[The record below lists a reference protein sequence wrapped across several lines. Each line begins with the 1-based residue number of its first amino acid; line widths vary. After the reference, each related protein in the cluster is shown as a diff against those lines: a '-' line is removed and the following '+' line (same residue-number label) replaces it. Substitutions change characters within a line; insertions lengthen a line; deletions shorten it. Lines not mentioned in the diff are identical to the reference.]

1 VAADD
6 LSSIT
11 GMEDKHRRALARR
24 QITTLRGLA
33 DADEDVIY
41 RAMGSIKPRPSH
53 NQIAQW
59 QADARSKLVEERRE
73 DAARSGDEAQREDEA
88 RSQPAAARGQP
99 AAARDEPA
107 EARDEPAGARGRP
120 GEAAADGTE
129 WQEIASFVVAFARR
143 RVGETWER
151 RIEAE
156 RTEVEPAPEREVWPG
171 WECSSLCSWMLG
183 QTHGGRPG
191 EPEQDDGGEAQPAG
205 AQPAGVQPGATQP
218 GATQPA
224 PPIQPAGEP
233 AGAAKPREGPPRL
246 RIDSVTVTDA
256 AGSSSLVTDG
266 APVANPPAG
275 LVAPASVVFTV
286 SGARRGTEVLAAA
299 RLRGHGEPGRN
310 VADPEAVPASGRAE
324 FGLSQVAADQLEM
337 TLLAWA
343 PDCTARHVSV
353 SLPAMKI
360 SPGPD
365 EAVGHD

>member
-1 VAADD
+1 MAGDD
-6 LSSIT
+6 LNSIT

-24 QITTLRGLA
+24 QITTLCDLA

-218 GATQPA
+218 A

-310 VADPEAVPASGRAE
+310 VADPVAVPASGRAE
-324 FGLSQVAADQLEM
+324 FGLSRVAADQLEL

-360 SPGPD
+360 SQGPD
-365 EAVGHD
+365 EAPGHD

>member
-1 VAADD
+1 MAADD

-59 QADARSKLVEERRE
+59 QADARSKLVEEQRE
-73 DAARSGDEAQREDEA
+73 DAARRGDEAQREDEA
-88 RSQPAAARGQP
+88 RGQPAGAQGQP
-99 AAARDEPA
+99 AAAQGQ
-107 EARDEPAGARGRP
+107 PAGARGRP
-120 GEAAADGTE
+120 GDGAADTTE
-129 WQEIASFVVAFARR
+129 WQEVASFVVAFARR

-171 WECSSLCSWMLG
+171 WECSALCSWMLG
-183 QTHGGRPG
+183 QTDGGKPG
-191 EPEQDDGGEAQPAG
+191 EPEQDDGGEAQRAG
-205 AQPAGVQPGATQP
+205 AQPASTQP
-218 GATQPA
+218 PGTQPA
-224 PPIQPAGEP
+224 GTQPAVTQPAGEP
-233 AGAAKPREGPPRL
+233 AGAAKPRGGLPQL
-246 RIDSVTVTDA
+246 RIDSATITDA
-256 AGSSSLVTDG
+256 AGSSNLVTDG
-266 APVANPPAG
+266 APVANPPAE
-275 LVAPASVVFTV
+275 LVAPALVVFTV
-286 SGARRGTEVLAAA
+286 SGARRGTEVLAVA

-324 FGLSQVAADQLEM
+324 CGLSQVAADQLEM

>member
-1 VAADD
+1 MAGDD
-6 LSSIT
+6 LNSIT

-24 QITTLRGLA
+24 QITTLCDLA

-59 QADARSKLVEERRE
+59 QADARSKLVEEQRE

-88 RSQPAAARGQP
+88 RGQ
-99 AAARDEPA
+99 
-107 EARDEPAGARGRP
+107 PAGARGRP
-120 GEAAADGTE
+120 GEGAADTTE
-129 WQEIASFVVAFARR
+129 WQEVASFVVAFARR

-171 WECSSLCSWMLG
+171 WECSALCSWMLG
-183 QTHGGRPG
+183 QTDGGKPG
-191 EPEQDDGGEAQPAG
+191 EPEQDDGGEAQRAG
-205 AQPAGVQPGATQP
+205 AQPASTQP
-218 GATQPA
+218 PGTPPA
-224 PPIQPAGEP
+224 VTQPAGEP
-233 AGAAKPREGPPRL
+233 AGAAKPRGGLPQL
-246 RIDSVTVTDA
+246 RIDSATITDA
-256 AGSSSLVTDG
+256 AGSSNLVTDG
-266 APVANPPAG
+266 APVANPPAE
-275 LVAPASVVFTV
+275 LVAPALVVFTV
-286 SGARRGTEVLAAA
+286 SGARRGTEVLAVA

>member
-1 VAADD
+1 MAADD

-59 QADARSKLVEERRE
+59 QADARSKLVEEQRE

-88 RSQPAAARGQP
+88 RGQ
-99 AAARDEPA
+99 
-107 EARDEPAGARGRP
+107 PAGARGRP
-120 GEAAADGTE
+120 GEGAADTTE
-129 WQEIASFVVAFARR
+129 WQEVASFVVAFARR

-156 RTEVEPAPEREVWPG
+156 RTEVEPALEREVWPG
-171 WECSSLCSWMLG
+171 WECSALCSWMLG
-183 QTHGGRPG
+183 QTDGGKPG
-191 EPEQDDGGEAQPAG
+191 EPEQDDGGEAQRAG
-205 AQPAGVQPGATQP
+205 AQPASTQP
-218 GATQPA
+218 PGTPPA
-224 PPIQPAGEP
+224 VTQPAGEP
-233 AGAAKPREGPPRL
+233 AGAAKPRGGLPQL
-246 RIDSVTVTDA
+246 RIDSATITDA
-256 AGSSSLVTDG
+256 AGSSNLVTDG
-266 APVANPPAG
+266 APVANPPAE
-275 LVAPASVVFTV
+275 LVAPALVVFTV
-286 SGARRGTEVLAAA
+286 SGARRGTEVLAVA

>member
-171 WECSSLCSWMLG
+171 WECSALCSWMLG
-183 QTHGGRPG
+183 QTDGGKPG
-191 EPEQDDGGEAQPAG
+191 EPEQDDGGEAQRAG
-205 AQPAGVQPGATQP
+205 AQPASTQP
-218 GATQPA
+218 PGTQPA
-224 PPIQPAGEP
+224 GTQPAVTQPAGEP
-233 AGAAKPREGPPRL
+233 AGAAKPRGGLPQL
-246 RIDSVTVTDA
+246 RIDSATITDA
-256 AGSSSLVTDG
+256 AGSSNLVTDG
-266 APVANPPAG
+266 APVANPPAE

-286 SGARRGTEVLAAA
+286 SGARRGTEVLAVA

-310 VADPEAVPASGRAE
+310 VADPVTVPASGRAE
-324 FGLSQVAADQLEM
+324 FGLSRVAADQLEL

-343 PDCTARHVSV
+343 PDCTARPVSA
-353 SLPAMKI
+353 SLPAMMI
-360 SPGPD
+360 SQGPD
-365 EAVGHD
+365 EAPGHD